1 MVPAASRVIIDP
13 TTLQIAS
20 VFDPFCLASR
30 CAASVSAVSPDCEIT
45 TVNVSSPTIG
55 SR

>member
-20 VFDPFCLASR
+20 VFDPLALASR
-30 CAASVSAVSPDCEIT
+30 
-45 TVNVSSPTIG
+45 
-55 SR
+55 